1 MRKNQDA
8 DMNDT
13 EKLKKLE
20 KLCTER
26 QRRSQNAWY
35 KVAQI

>member
-1 MRKNQDA
+1 MRKNQDV

-20 KLCTER
+20 KLCTLR
-26 QRRSQNAWY
+26 QRRSQNALY
-35 KVAQI
+35 KVAKI